1 MRNNYQIE
9 RSEDSVSKISRSKS
23 KNQVSITA
31 KLKQKV

>member
-9 RSEDSVSKISRSKS
+9 RSEDSMSKISRSKS